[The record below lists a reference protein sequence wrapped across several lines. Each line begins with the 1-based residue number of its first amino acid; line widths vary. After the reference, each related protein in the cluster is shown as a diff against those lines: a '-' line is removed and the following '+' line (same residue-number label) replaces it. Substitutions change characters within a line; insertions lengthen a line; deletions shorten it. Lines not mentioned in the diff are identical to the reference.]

1 MTPATLLLL
10 WFTNWAVV
18 SSVAILFV
26 RSTPETAGSSRLDL
40 WNLEGNLP
48 GLVAWL
54 LLAWPVALFR
64 LLPVVLPIRGGGTGS
79 R

>member
-1 MTPATLLLL
+1 MTPAALLLL
-10 WFTNWAVV
+10 WFTNWAVISAV
-18 SSVAILFV
+18 TVFFV
-26 RSTPETAGSSRLDL
+26 RSTPGSAHGSRLDL
-40 WNLEGNLP
+40 WNLERNLP

-64 LLPVVLPIRGGGTGS
+64 LLPAVLPIRGGGTGS

>member
-18 SSVAILFV
+18 SAVAIFFV
-26 RSTPETAGSSRLDL
+26 KNEPTQGSSRLDL
-40 WNLEGNLP
+40 WGLQENLP
-48 GLVAWL
+48 ALAGWL
-54 LLAWPVALFR
+54 LLAWPVALLR
-64 LLPVVLPIRGGGTGS
+64 LLPAIVPAAR

>member
-18 SSVAILFV
+18 SAVAIVFV
-26 RSTPETAGSSRLDL
+26 RSTPETAGGSRLDL

-64 LLPVVLPIRGGGTGS
+64 LLPAIIPAAR